1 MKKKRSRNN
10 SLRSKVTSRLVRAQ
24 PTDEIKQLSSFMP
37 IINKLK
43 EVKKK
48 HGQRTYR
55 FVYLYIIQFLDLV
68 LDMEPTQA
76 KIKLNQYLRRNR
88 VLIQRLLANRAK

>member
-1 MKKKRSRNN
+1 MKKKSSS
-10 SLRSKVTSRLVRAQ
+10 SLRSRVASRLVTAQ
-24 PTDEIKQLSSFMP
+24 PSDDVKQLSSFMP

-43 EVKKK
+43 SVKKK

-55 FVYLYIIQFLDLV
+55 FVYFYIIQFLDLV
-68 LDMEPTQA
+68 LDMEPNQA

-88 VLIQRLLANRAK
+88 VLIQKLIKSKAK